1 MKSYILSFAIIFM
14 IFGKPVAGIAQATN
28 RWWPT
33 TGKVMLGGGHLSES
47 TSKDFAK
54 RLISLAGGP
63 DALIVIIPTANPKAN
78 VGELRQWLLSEG
90 AHNIVVL
97 DTHSPQVANTD
108 SFVKVLHSASAV
120 FMTGGQ
126 SLILG
131 NTYRGTLVE
140 RELKALLARGGLIA
154 GDSAGS
160 IAIGCIWL
168 SWLPDP
174 YGKRSDELS
183 ILPNVTV
190 SPHANVA
197 RGFVVDEEVMK
208 YLVAHPEITG
218 IDIDEDTMLILGQGS
233 AEVIGK
239 GHVSILD
246 AKKDKIKPVLRF
258 TAGEYNNLQP

>member
-14 IFGKPVAGIAQATN
+14 TLEKPVAGIAQTVN
-28 RWWPT
+28 HWWPA
-33 TGKVMLGGGHLSES
+33 TGKIMLGGGHLSD
-47 TSKDFAK
+47 TISKDFVK

-78 VGELRQWLLSEG
+78 AGELRQSFLLQG
-90 AHNIVVL
+90 AHNVIVL
-97 DTHSPQVANTD
+97 DTRSQEVANTD
-108 SFVKVLHSASAV
+108 SFVKVLHSAGAV

-140 RELKALLARGGLIA
+140 RELKALLARGGVIA

-174 YGKRSDELS
+174 YGKRSDELC

-190 SPHANVA
+190 SPHANAA

-239 GHVSILD
+239 GHVAVLD
-246 AKKDKIKPVLRF
+246 AKKDKIKPVLRL
-258 TAGEYNNLQP
+258 TAGGHISL

>member
-1 MKSYILSFAIIFM
+1 MKAYILSFAIIF
-14 IFGKPVAGIAQATN
+14 ITLGKPVAGITQTTN
-28 RWWPT
+28 HWWPA
-33 TGKVMLGGGHLSES
+33 TGKVMLGGGHLSDT

-54 RLISLAGGP
+54 RLISFAGGA

-78 VGELRQWLLSEG
+78 AGELRQWLLSEG
-90 AHNIVVL
+90 AHNVVVL

-108 SFVKVLHSASAV
+108 SFVKVLRSAGGV

-140 RELKALLARGGLIA
+140 RELKALLARGGVIA

-174 YGKRSDELS
+174 YGKRSDELC

-208 YLVAHPEITG
+208 YLVAHPAITG
-218 IDIDEDTMLILGQGS
+218 IDIDEDTMLILGPGS

-239 GHVSILD
+239 GHVAVLD
-246 AKKDKIKPVLRF
+246 AKKDKIKPALTL
-258 TAGEYNNLQP
+258 TAGTHISL